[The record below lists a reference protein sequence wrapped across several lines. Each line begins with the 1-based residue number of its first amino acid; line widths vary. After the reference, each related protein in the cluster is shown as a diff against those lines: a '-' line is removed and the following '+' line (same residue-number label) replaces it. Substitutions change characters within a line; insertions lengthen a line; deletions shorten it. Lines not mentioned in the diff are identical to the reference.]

1 MTIMSK
7 FTITPIGQV
16 KNHNTVRMSPDE
28 MLSTISTIVVD
39 KKFEDGLMDLDK
51 NDLIT
56 VLFYFDRARGYKMHL
71 HPRYDESRP
80 ITGVFNTRSPYRPNH
95 IGVTV
100 VKLKS
105 VEGNT
110 LVVEGLDAADGTP
123 VLDIKPYVVSFDEG
137 KKVDDPR
144 KDRTYKADR

>member
-1 MTIMSK
+1 MRK
-7 FTITPIGQV
+7 FTIAPIGQV
-16 KNHNTVRMSPDE
+16 KNHNTVHMSPDE
-28 MLSTISTIVVD
+28 MLSTTSTIVVD

-56 VLFYFDRARGYKMHL
+56 VLFYFDQARGYKMHL

-123 VLDIKPYVVSFDEG
+123 VLDIKPYIRDVRRGEKG
-137 KKVDDPR
+137 R
-144 KDRTYKADR
+144 

>member
-1 MTIMSK
+1 MRK
-7 FTITPIGQV
+7 FTATPIGHV
-16 KNHNTVRMSPDE
+16 ENHNTIDMSPDE
-28 MLSTISTIVVD
+28 MLPTASRIVIED
-39 KKFEDGLMDLDK
+39 KYLEGLMGLDQ

-56 VLFYFDRARGYKMHL
+56 VLFYFDRARGYKMRL
-71 HPRYDESRP
+71 HPRYDETRP
-80 ITGVFNTRSPYRPNH
+80 VTGVFNTRSQYRPNH

-100 VKLKS
+100 VRLKS

-123 VLDIKPYVVSFDEG
+123 VLDVKPYVRTFDEG

-144 KDRTYKADR
+144 KDRTYKTGR

>member
-16 KNHNTVRMSPDE
+16 KNHNTVHMSPDE
-28 MLSTISTIVVD
+28 MLSTTSTIVVD

-56 VLFYFDRARGYKMHL
+56 VLFYFDQARGYKMHL

-80 ITGVFNTRSPYRPNH
+80 ITGVFNTRSQYRPNH